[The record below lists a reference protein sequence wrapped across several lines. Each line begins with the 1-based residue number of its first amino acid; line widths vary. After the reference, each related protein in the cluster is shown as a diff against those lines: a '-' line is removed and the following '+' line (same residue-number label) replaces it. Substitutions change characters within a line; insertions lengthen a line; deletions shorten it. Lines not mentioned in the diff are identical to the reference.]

1 MIFDTY
7 HLSNGW
13 ICNPDTMKEVAVQH
27 LSSYACH
34 WPQQSSTVAINGGIN
49 KVEMQGYLRPRE
61 TQTNV
66 L

>member
-1 MIFDTY
+1 M
-7 HLSNGW
+7 
-13 ICNPDTMKEVAVQH
+13 QH

>member
-7 HLSNGW
+7 HLSSGW

-34 WPQQSSTVAINGGIN
+34 WPQQHGGIN